1 MQDRNL
7 LTLPSF
13 NFVPRNS
20 AFFIVSDLP
29 CDTHANFNARRVVGF
44 EPKAESAR
52 YWHRAA

>member
-7 LTLPSF
+7 LALTAF

-29 CDTHANFNARRVVGF
+29 RANHVNARRVVGF
-44 EPKAESAR
+44 EPKDEFER
-52 YWHRAA
+52 YWRRAA